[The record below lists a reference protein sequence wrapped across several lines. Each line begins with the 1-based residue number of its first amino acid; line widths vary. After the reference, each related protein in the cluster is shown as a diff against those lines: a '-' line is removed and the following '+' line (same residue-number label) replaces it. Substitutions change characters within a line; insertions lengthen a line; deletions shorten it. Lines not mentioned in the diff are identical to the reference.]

1 MNEDMDRRKGPRVE
15 VSWLAEIF
23 FGDRPVEAEV
33 QNITPDGLYLCC
45 EEPLPYKESLRLAI
59 YPEGE
64 ESIQVIG
71 KIVWSDFYGVDEK
84 QTAVCLGISFVEISD
99 EDRKRLTGTLA
110 ALMEAD
116 G

>member
-1 MNEDMDRRKGPRVE
+1 MSEDMDRRKEPRVE

-33 QNITPDGLYLCC
+33 QNITSDGLYLCC
-45 EEPLPYKESLRLAI
+45 EEPLPYKESLRLTI

-64 ESIQVIG
+64 GPVQVIG

-99 EDRKRLTGTLA
+99 EDRKRITA
-110 ALMEAD
+110 AVAAITEPD